1 MPKQAKEAKSPLEAA
16 AGTFVLPGDL
26 LCKNLGTSQIVGGE
40 GTVRRGT
47 MLCSTVAGRVF
58 MASENVVSVSKKAK
72 SSPVPYIGAKVLGR
86 VKKVQGS
93 LATVDILTIGESL
106 CHTTFK
112 GTIRGEDVRPA
123 SSQVIDNLKAVEI
136 WRCVKPNDVVR
147 AEIIG
152 LGDQKSYQLST
163 TRKELGVVCAV
174 SQAGHQMIP
183 AGTGDMQC
191 TGTGHI
197 EPRKV
202 ALGGSDFWWL

>member
-1 MPKQAKEAKSPLEAA
+1 MSCSLVLILERMLNPPFYVPRGGRESYTMPKQAKEAKSPLEAA
-16 AGTFVLPGDL
+16 TGTFVLPGDL

-86 VKKVQGS
+86 VKKVHGS

-112 GTIRGEDVRPA
+112 GMCR
-123 SSQVIDNLKAVEI
+123 
-136 WRCVKPNDVVR
+136 
-147 AEIIG
+147 
-152 LGDQKSYQLST
+152 
-163 TRKELGVVCAV
+163 
-174 SQAGHQMIP
+174 
-183 AGTGDMQC
+183 
-191 TGTGHI
+191 
-197 EPRKV
+197 
-202 ALGGSDFWWL
+202 